1 MATHDRM
8 KDSEGL
14 YQNCYPGMYPKG
26 RLPED
31 APESEGKV
39 WAKLSE
45 ALPPNW
51 YAWHSV
57 KMRTDQGGL
66 VEGDFL
72 IADPSGG
79 VLILEV
85 KGGVVSKQ
93 DGKWIQNGK
102 PMKHDPMRQAVWCR
116 ASLVNI
122 FKSRRM
128 WSPAIGEAVCFPDTE
143 YEVPPTQGDLLGRVI
158 GARELPYLE
167 EVLPELMEKA
177 TERFRER
184 KPDKGW
190 VKLIHDLWCEN
201 WPKAMDLSMRTRE
214 EIEKRIKLDESQ
226 VEALWGIR
234 ENHVVLV
241 SGGAGTGKTLLAREL
256 AKKEADEGRK
266 VLLLTFTDALG
277 IELAEDLKE
286 TNVVVSPI
294 GRFALERLR
303 KFGFEDEEVYEP
315 GFWEKVTRK
324 AAKSKNIWKRCKWDS
339 VIVDEGQDF
348 GKHEWRIVSRCA
360 RKNTRMWVLRDPAQA
375 FWADR
380 EIPEYVEKRGVR
392 YSLGRAFR
400 CPPGVQAL
408 ADAYA
413 GMGESEGKGEYGAEE
428 LDKSV
433 VADGSVPGAAA
444 LEAARKAAEAGTL
457 KVVGVEAG
465 DVHAEVG
472 KEIDSLLEQGFKPG
486 EIAVLSLRGLM
497 LEENIVH
504 LGELGGHKMV
514 KATHEQ
520 AADNIVCDT
529 FLRFKGLE
537 RPAVIVTDLR
547 YVDDSYATRMNIA
560 VSRAMGVLRI
570 VGAREEIEKDGILAG
585 LRLI

>member
-1 MATHDRM
+1 MSTHDRM

-14 YQNCYPGMYPKG
+14 YQDCYPGIYPKG

-31 APESEGKV
+31 APESEVKV
-39 WAKLSE
+39 WAKLAE

-57 KMRTDQGGL
+57 KMRTDQGL

-102 PMKHDPMRQAVWCR
+102 PMKHDPMKQAVWCR

-167 EVLPELMEKA
+167 EVLPKLMERA
-177 TERFRER
+177 TERFRGK

-214 EIEKRIKLDESQ
+214 EIEKRVKLDESQ

-234 ENHVVLV
+234 ENNVVLV

-256 AKKEADEGRK
+256 ARKEADEGRK

-277 IELAEDLKE
+277 KELAEDLKG
-286 TNVVVSPI
+286 TDVVVSPI

-303 KFGFEDEEVYEP
+303 QFGFEDEEVYEP
-315 GFWEKVTRK
+315 DFWEKVTRK
-324 AAKSKNIWKRCKWDS
+324 AARSKNIWKRCQWDT

-360 RKNTRMWVLRDPAQA
+360 RKNTRMWVLQDPAQA
-375 FWADR
+375 FWEDR
-380 EIPEYVEKRGVR
+380 EIPEYVEKRCVR
-392 YSLGRAFR
+392 YSLGKAYR

-413 GMGESEGKGEYGAEE
+413 GMGEGEDVSEGV
-428 LDKSV
+428 S
-433 VADGSVPGAAA
+433 DGMSDATAQ
-444 LEAARKAAEAGTL
+444 EAARQAVEAGTL
-457 KVVGVEAG
+457 KVIGAEAG

-472 KEIDSLLEQGFKPG
+472 KEIDALLEEGFKPG

-504 LGELGGHKMV
+504 LGEIGGHKMV
-514 KATHEQ
+514 KATHGE

-547 YVDDSYATRMNIA
+547 YVDDNYATRMSIA

-570 VGAREEIEKDGILAG
+570 VGAKEEIGKDGILAG
-585 LRLI
+585 LRSG